1 MEARVALVTRDY
13 EQPGERLSRRRAVQQ
28 RAVRG
33 EEDLLRRVLGLSL
46 VAQERA
52 AESRHGRSVLAV
64 ERASVSCDVPLLSI
78 AGSPMATP
86 GSTAGRPLRIAVG
99 RTLGQTACVPVEAL
113 KAMGADVEGALE
125 HVNVPSYVIDRAG
138 VVRWMNEAA
147 REAVG
152 DRIGRQF
159 TSVVAPEDTRRA
171 RELFVRKILGN
182 TQVTDAPVVVVD
194 SDGGRVAVEISSVPL
209 RQGEHVVGVFG
220 QVTNVLEEPH
230 AHPEL
235 HLTPRQSEVLK
246 LLELGRST
254 PQMAE
259 ELHVSR
265 ETVRNH
271 VRHLLH
277 ALGASSRLEAVAVA
291 RGDLVGAAR

>member
-1 MEARVALVTRDY
+1 M
-13 EQPGERLSRRRAVQQ
+13 
-28 RAVRG
+28 
-33 EEDLLRRVLGLSL
+33 
-46 VAQERA
+46 
-52 AESRHGRSVLAV
+52 
-64 ERASVSCDVPLLSI
+64 
-78 AGSPMATP
+78 
-86 GSTAGRPLRIAVG
+86 
-99 RTLGQTACVPVEAL
+99 LGQTAPVPVEAL

-138 VVRWMNEAA
+138 IVRWMNEAA
-147 REAVG
+147 REGVG

-159 TSVVAPEDTRRA
+159 TSVVAPEETRRA
-171 RELFVRKILGN
+171 RELFARKILGN
-182 TQVTDAPVVVVD
+182 TEVTDAPMVVVD
-194 SDGGRVAVEISSVPL
+194 SDGGHVAVEISSVPL

-220 QVTNVLEEPH
+220 QVTNVLEEPYS
-230 AHPEL
+230 HPEL

-254 PQMAE
+254 VQIAE
-259 ELHVSR
+259 ELHLSR

-291 RGDLVGAAR
+291 RGDLTGAAR

>member
-1 MEARVALVTRDY
+1 
-13 EQPGERLSRRRAVQQ
+13 
-28 RAVRG
+28 
-33 EEDLLRRVLGLSL
+33 
-46 VAQERA
+46 
-52 AESRHGRSVLAV
+52 
-64 ERASVSCDVPLLSI
+64 
-78 AGSPMATP
+78 
-86 GSTAGRPLRIAVG
+86 
-99 RTLGQTACVPVEAL
+99 
-113 KAMGADVEGALE
+113 
-125 HVNVPSYVIDRAG
+125 VPSYVIDRAG
-138 VVRWMNEAA
+138 IVRWMNEAA
-147 REAVG
+147 RETVG

-159 TSVVAPEDTRRA
+159 TSVVAPEDTRRS
-171 RELFVRKILGN
+171 RELFTRKILGN
-182 TQVTDAPVVVVD
+182 TEVTDAPVVVVD
-194 SDGGRVAVEISSVPL
+194 TDGRRVGVEISSVPL

-230 AHPEL
+230 SHPEL

-254 PQMAE
+254 TQIAE